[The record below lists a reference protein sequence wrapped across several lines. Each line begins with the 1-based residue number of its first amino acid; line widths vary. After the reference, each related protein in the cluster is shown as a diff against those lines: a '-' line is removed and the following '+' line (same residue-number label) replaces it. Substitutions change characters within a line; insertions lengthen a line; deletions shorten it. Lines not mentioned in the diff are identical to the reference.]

1 MTMFDEQTVERLTGL
16 TAEQRGA
23 LGELYARLDEG
34 LRVEVH
40 RRQRE
45 LFKQWVAQ
53 GIGSA
58 GRTGETGYAAFLMV
72 LKQLWLEQS
81 PQVLPSVR
89 EHKPYKKRLRS
100 SLEKNYLTE
109 LVRLREEEG
118 LSWRQLSDY
127 FKKEFKKTVSHTYL
141 KRIYEEHQASD
152 Q

>member
-1 MTMFDEQTVERLTGL
+1 MTGYNERTVELLSGL
-16 TAEQRGA
+16 DAEQRTA

-34 LRVEVH
+34 ARVEVH

-53 GIGSA
+53 GIGAA
-58 GRTGETGYAAFLMV
+58 GRTGETGYAAFLAV

-81 PQVLPSVR
+81 PQMLPQVR

-100 SLEKNYLTE
+100 SLEKNYLNE

-118 LSWRQLSDY
+118 LSWRQLSEY

-141 KRIYEEHQASD
+141 KRIYEEHLQLE